1 LLQFFLNT
9 TDNFLCNSVK
19 RVFEKTERSY
29 KATDFGVDLRKELQS
44 FQDKPLGCVIGV
56 ESKFETAIKLK
67 IKMIIGLFFVL
78 IPLLGFSTLALIS
91 EIKIIYAFIMTFV
104 VAILVS
110 SRMEEIAKRYVLTR
124 QIA

>member
-1 LLQFFLNT
+1 
-9 TDNFLCNSVK
+9 VK

-91 EIKIIYAFIMTFV
+91 EIEIIYAFIMTFV